1 MDRRRIHS
9 WTSPRPVTLLLAAL
23 FLSTKNVEM
32 MRRGGGEASAGK
44 RGYTVLCSS
53 FLSSRN
59 NTLREAPIPLAI
71 CSMYEGKKPA
81 YCTTSTAARTK
92 DTISLTFNSFAP
104 TEFPPT
110 HTQTTYKRI
119 IISYL
124 FWVPVYLINGTI
136 DAFTIIHTKQLV
148 TPSIYAIVRSIEWH
162 ANNALTNFEVWKD
175 SIPFAF
181 TALYMY
187 EC

>member
-1 MDRRRIHS
+1 MLR
-9 WTSPRPVTLLLAAL
+9 WYW
-23 FLSTKNVEM
+23 E
-32 MRRGGGEASAGK
+32 RGEQVRAGK
-44 RGYTVLCSS
+44 RGHTVLCSS

-59 NTLREAPIPLAI
+59 NTLRDAPIPLAI
-71 CSMYEGKKPA
+71 CSIYDGKKPA

-110 HTQTTYKRI
+110 HTHTTYRRI
-119 IISYL
+119 IMNYLLSAIYL
-124 FWVPVYLINGTI
+124 FYGTI
-136 DAFTIIHTKQLV
+136 EAFTIIHTKQLV